1 MLRFS
6 YIAISSSGQRTTG
19 TMKCNDR
26 SEGLKR
32 LLARGYH
39 PLEMLPVKEHTS
51 GLGELRRRL
60 TERVSVSNLAMF
72 TRQLA
77 ALLKAGLP
85 MVHAL
90 ATLRKQMENKK
101 LLRIIEDVE
110 ECMSREGVTLAEA
123 LEEHPR
129 VFDAVYRGLVKA
141 GEEGGKLIEVLGNL
155 SVHLSRSARL
165 RGQILGAFIY
175 PIFISVLGF
184 AAVFVLMTFVI
195 PQFKE
200 LFDAV
205 GDEMPLPT
213 KMLITTSEFMSE
225 WWWVILAAMGSAIGV
240 TFFLIGKPGVRKKLD
255 KKMLKI
261 PLLGQMFMKLEVSR
275 ISRTLGALLN
285 SGVGI
290 LIALRVTGDTARNLA
305 IKNTF
310 PQMIRGISSGE
321 TVAAAL
327 ESAEVFPS
335 LMVNLVRTGEDTG
348 DLPNMLMELSS
359 LYEDEAERA
368 VSGAVKLIEP
378 LLIVIVGGVV
388 AGIVAAVML
397 PIFEANTMVG

>member
-1 MLRFS
+1 
-6 YIAISSSGQRTTG
+6 
-19 TMKCNDR
+19 
-26 SEGLKR
+26 
-32 LLARGYH
+32 
-39 PLEMLPVKEHTS
+39 
-51 GLGELRRRL
+51 
-60 TERVSVSNLAMF
+60 
-72 TRQLA
+72 
-77 ALLKAGLP
+77 
-85 MVHAL
+85 
-90 ATLRKQMENKK
+90 
-101 LLRIIEDVE
+101 
-110 ECMSREGVTLAEA
+110 
-123 LEEHPR
+123 
-129 VFDAVYRGLVKA
+129 
-141 GEEGGKLIEVLGNL
+141 
-155 SVHLSRSARL
+155 
-165 RGQILGAFIY
+165 
-175 PIFISVLGF
+175 
-184 AAVFVLMTFVI
+184 
-195 PQFKE
+195 
-200 LFDAV
+200 
-205 GDEMPLPT
+205 
-213 KMLITTSEFMSE
+213 MLITTSEFMSE

-388 AGIVAAVML
+388 AGVVAAVML